1 MSGNK
6 TALKK
11 PPVFANPETMPE
23 SMIGKDLR
31 TAANVNALAPYPN
44 PTIKKSK
51 ITNEKGGTPLNK
63 RKHDQPIKTDY
74 MNNHIRSF
82 NHV

>member
-11 PPVFANPETMPE
+11 PPVLAKPETMPE
-23 SMIGKDLR
+23 SIIGKDLR

-44 PTIKKSK
+44 PTIKKRM
-51 ITNEKGGTPLNK
+51 ITNEKGGTPLHNK
-63 RKHDQPIKTDY
+63 KPNQATKT
-74 MNNHIRSF
+74 IT
-82 NHV
+82 